1 MIRNILLLVLLT
13 TSASAFCP
21 TNCNCTDNSAICNS
35 ANYTRFEG
43 VILSLKISNPNEPI
57 AIKGQVFNVSGLEHL
72 NSISIEHASIL
83 AIDGKALKPLSSLSS
98 LRINNSSI
106 PVIGNS
112 NMLADADELR
122 MLQITNSALR
132 KLESLASNFL
142 EEIDLS
148 GNYLTAITQKTF
160 ANLPY
165 LTFINLD
172 KNYISSV
179 DHGAFSNLPNLQD
192 VTMTH
197 NNISDLPR
205 DLFQNNTE
213 IISINLS
220 HNPLKR
226 IDLSLLDADL
236 EKLVL
241 QSCQLQTF
249 GDDLSKS
256 LMALNHLD
264 LSNNSLNLTYG
275 FFDKM
280 EELVYLD
287 LSRNNLTNL
296 DPLVI
301 QFNVRL
307 QKIILDYN
315 HFREFPELQIT
326 TLQNDFITDY
336 FSCGHCGIS
345 QMARD
350 AFKHFPSLVTLNL
363 SHNKLNEANLAIFQR
378 LPRLVKL
385 DLSYNDISRI
395 PSSTFVNSIAL
406 KTVNLAGNF
415 LKSIDTNIFKRNLAL
430 KTLDVSFCG
439 LRQLWQQ
446 PIKTNLKA
454 LHQLRIVNNSLTSVT
469 TRDFEV
475 IPSLQELDL
484 SHNPLRC
491 DEILHNAT
499 SWLNKHNV
507 QPLLD
512 SLQWKTHEELND
524 YENQGK
530 ALSSWRF
537 LVKERCLDDYFFD
550 TFNDDEEDNNK
561 STVEDSDEDEYDECG
576 DEYFRSIHFKADRQ
590 TEYPLY
596 EIIFI
601 FVATAVTVVLLV
613 VNIFL
618 YCYRRKLVPVK
629 VPHVKIPWFNSI
641 NRHKHS
647 GSVYQPLSEEK
658 SESTL
663 NNDVLPHVPVHGV

>member
-1 MIRNILLLVLLT
+1 MIRNVLLLVLLIL
-13 TSASAFCP
+13 TSATAFCP
-21 TNCNCTDNSAICNS
+21 THCNCTENSAICNS
-35 ANYTRFEG
+35 TNYTHFEG
-43 VILSLKISNPNEPI
+43 PILSLKISNPNEPI

-72 NSISIEHASIL
+72 NSISVEHASIL

-98 LRINNSSI
+98 FSISNSSI
-106 PVIGNS
+106 PAIGNP
-112 NMLADADELR
+112 NMLAEADKLR
-122 MLQITNSALR
+122 MLQITNCALR
-132 KLESLASNFL
+132 KLEFLASNFL

-148 GNYLTAITQKTF
+148 GNYLTAITQNTF
-160 ANLPY
+160 AKLPY
-165 LTFINLD
+165 LTFINLN

-179 DHGAFSNLPNLQD
+179 DQSAFTNLPNLQD

-220 HNPLKR
+220 HNPLKK
-226 IDLSLLDADL
+226 IDLNLLDADL

-249 GDDLSKS
+249 GDDLSKN
-256 LMALNHLD
+256 LIALNHLD
-264 LSNNSLNLTYG
+264 LSNNSLKLPSG

-287 LSRNNLTNL
+287 LSRNNFTIL
-296 DPLVI
+296 DPFVF

-307 QKIILDYN
+307 KKIILDYN
-315 HFREFPELQIT
+315 NFRKFPELQM
-326 TLQNDFITDY
+326 QNDFIIDY
-336 FSCGHCGIS
+336 FSCAHCGIS

-350 AFKHFPSLVTLNL
+350 AFKHFPFLVTLNL
-363 SHNKLNEANLAIFQR
+363 SHNKLNEANLAIFQK
-378 LPRLVKL
+378 LTSLVKL
-385 DLSYNDISRI
+385 DLSYNNISRI
-395 PSSTFVNSIAL
+395 PSLTFANSVAL

-415 LKSIDTNIFKRNLAL
+415 LKSIDTNIFQRNLAL
-430 KTLDVSFCG
+430 ETLDVSSCG
-439 LRQLWQQ
+439 LRQLWQH
-446 PIKTNLKA
+446 PIKANLKA
-454 LHQLRIVNNSLTSVT
+454 LHQLRIVNNSLTSLST
-469 TRDFEV
+469 FDFEV
-475 IPSLQELDL
+475 IPFLQELDL
-484 SHNPLRC
+484 SHNPLHC
-491 DEILHNAT
+491 DEVLHNAT
-499 SWLNKHNV
+499 SWLTKHNV

-512 SLQWKTHEELND
+512 TLQWKTHEELND
-524 YENQGK
+524 YENQGE
-530 ALSSWRF
+530 AHSSWRF

-550 TFNDDEEDNNK
+550 TFNYDEEEDKYNK
-561 STVEDSDEDEYDECG
+561 SATEDSDEDEYDECG
-576 DEYFRSIHFKADRQ
+576 DEYFHSIHFKSDQQ

-601 FVATAVTVVLLV
+601 FVATALTVVLLV

-629 VPHVKIPWFNSI
+629 VPHVKIPWFNSM

-658 SESTL
+658 GESTH